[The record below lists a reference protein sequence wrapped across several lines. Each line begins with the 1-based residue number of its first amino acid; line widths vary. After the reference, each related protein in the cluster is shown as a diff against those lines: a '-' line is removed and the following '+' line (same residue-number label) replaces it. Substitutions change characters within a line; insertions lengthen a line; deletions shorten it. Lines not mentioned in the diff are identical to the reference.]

1 MSLLIRISLV
11 AVCLCAALKASAR
24 EIAVTFDDAPR
35 EDGAL
40 MTGAERTNKLI
51 KVLQDAKVPDVLF
64 FVTTQNITEQNKN
77 RLNQYTQAGFHL
89 ANHSHSHDSAARLGV
104 SDYLSDAYRAH
115 LILKDFDNRL
125 PFHRFPY
132 LNYGADANAVAQLQ
146 AGLGELGYRDG
157 YVTVDNFDWA
167 ISGILDTAAEQK
179 KTIDYK
185 KASALYVD
193 TLEQCIEFYDAIAQ
207 KTLKRSPKH
216 VLLLHENDAA
226 ALFLPDLIAR
236 LRSKG
241 WKIISPQEAYK
252 DPIAKQKVFH
262 KQGKVAG
269 IAASKGVTEA
279 ELRHESENME
289 YLETL
294 FKTRKV
300 FE

>member
-1 MSLLIRISLV
+1 MNLSIRFFLV
-11 AVCLCAALKASAR
+11 ALCFCFALETSAR
-24 EIAVTFDDAPR
+24 EIALTFDDAPIA
-35 EDGAL
+35 DSAL
-40 MTGAERTNKLI
+40 MTGTERTDKLI
-51 KVLQDAKVPDVLF
+51 KVLQDAKVPDALF
-64 FVTTQNITEQNKN
+64 FVTTKNITEHSKN
-77 RLNQYTQAGFHL
+77 RLARYTQAGFHL
-89 ANHSHSHDSAARLGV
+89 ANHSHSHSSAANLGV
-104 SDYLSDAYRAH
+104 NDYLSDAYKAH

-132 LNYGADANAVAQLQ
+132 LNYGADASAVEKLQ

-167 ISGILDTAAEQK
+167 INGILVKAAEEKQ
-179 KTIDYK
+179 TIDYA

-193 TLEQCIEFYDAIAQ
+193 TLEQSIEFYDAIAQ

-216 VLLLHENDAA
+216 ILLLHENDAA

-241 WKIISPQEAYK
+241 WKIISPQDAYK

-262 KQGKVAG
+262 KQGRVAG
-269 IAASKGVTEA
+269 IAANKGIAEA
-279 ELRHESENME
+279 DLRHASENME
-289 YLETL
+289 YLEAL
-294 FKTRKV
+294 FKERKV

>member
-1 MSLLIRISLV
+1 MKFLIRVFLS
-11 AVCLCAALKASAR
+11 AVYCFALPASAR
-24 EIAVTFDDAPR
+24 EIALTFDDAPQP
-35 EDGAL
+35 DTVL
-40 MTGAERTNKLI
+40 MTGAERTDKLI
-51 KVLQDAKVPDVLF
+51 KALKDAKVPDALF
-64 FVTTQNITEQNKN
+64 FVTTKNITEQNKS
-77 RLNQYTQAGFHL
+77 RLNQYTHAGFHL
-89 ANHSHSHDSAARLGV
+89 ANHSHSHSSASKLGV
-104 SDYLSDAYRAH
+104 IDYLSDAYRAH

-125 PFHRFPY
+125 SFHRFPF
-132 LNYGADANAVAQLQ
+132 LNYGADTNAVEKLQ
-146 AGLGELGYRDG
+146 SGLGELGYKDG

-167 ISGILDTAAEQK
+167 MSSILVNAAEQN
-179 KTIDYK
+179 KTIDYA

-193 TLEQCIEFYDAIAQ
+193 TLEQAIEFYDAIAQ

-252 DPIAKQKVFH
+252 DPIAKQKVFY

-269 IAASKGVTEA
+269 IAASKGMPEA
-279 ELRHESENME
+279 ELRHESENMD
-289 YLETL
+289 YLEAL
-294 FKTRKV
+294 FKERKV